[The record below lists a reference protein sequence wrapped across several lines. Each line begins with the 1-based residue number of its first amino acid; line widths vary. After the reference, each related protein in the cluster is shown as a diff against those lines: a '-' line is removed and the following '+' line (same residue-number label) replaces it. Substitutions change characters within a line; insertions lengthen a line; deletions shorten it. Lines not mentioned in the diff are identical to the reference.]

1 MKDILVILA
10 GNWEGTLL
18 PYRMKIPCEGI
29 TKETVIKNVALIDE
43 MNQMPIFRDE
53 FKKITSCETGDGE
66 LIFEATDK
74 VFPLLQ
80 IIVSVDDGKNHFL
93 LS

>member
-1 MKDILVILA
+1 
-10 GNWEGTLL
+10 
-18 PYRMKIPCEGI
+18 
-29 TKETVIKNVALIDE
+29 
-43 MNQMPIFRDE
+43 MPIFRQE
-53 FKKITSCETGDGE
+53 FKKITACETGDGE

-80 IIVSVDDGKNHFL
+80 VIVTVDDGKNHFL

>member
-1 MKDILVILA
+1 MKDILVLLA

-18 PYRMKIPCEGI
+18 PYRMKIPCEEV
-29 TKETVIKNVALIDE
+29 TKETIIKNVALIDE
-43 MNQMPIFRDE
+43 MNQMPIFRQE
-53 FKKITSCETGDGE
+53 FKKITACETGDSE

-80 IIVSVDDGKNHFL
+80 VIVTVDDGKKHFL